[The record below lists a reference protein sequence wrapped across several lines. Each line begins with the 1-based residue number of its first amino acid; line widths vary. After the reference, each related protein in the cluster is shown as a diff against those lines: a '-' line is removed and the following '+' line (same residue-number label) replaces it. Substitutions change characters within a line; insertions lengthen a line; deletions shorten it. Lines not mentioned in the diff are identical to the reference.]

1 MSLGRAEKIASILI
15 AILAIMVAA
24 SIYSFLAHSPANSL
38 ETLIRI
44 AAAKCPGIPGGSG
57 GPGPDYINITIDV
70 ALVALFGIFVELTI
84 KDMRRR
90 KKRI

>member
-1 MSLGRAEKIASILI
+1 LSLGRAEKVATVLIGILSII
-15 AILAIMVAA
+15 VAA
-24 SIYSFLAHSPANSL
+24 SIFSFLAQSPANSL

-44 AAAKCPGIPGGSG
+44 AAAKCPGLPGGSG

-90 KKRI
+90 RKRI

>member
-1 MSLGRAEKIASILI
+1 LPIGRVERIASVLIGILSI
-15 AILAIMVAA
+15 IVVA
-24 SIYSFLAHSPANSL
+24 SIYSILAQSPANSL

-84 KDMRRR
+84 KDLRR
-90 KKRI
+90 KRKRI

>member
-1 MSLGRAEKIASILI
+1 MPIGRVERIASVLIGILSI
-15 AILAIMVAA
+15 IVVA
-24 SIYSFLAHSPANSL
+24 SIYSILAQSPANSL

-84 KDMRRR
+84 KDLRR
-90 KKRI
+90 KRKRI